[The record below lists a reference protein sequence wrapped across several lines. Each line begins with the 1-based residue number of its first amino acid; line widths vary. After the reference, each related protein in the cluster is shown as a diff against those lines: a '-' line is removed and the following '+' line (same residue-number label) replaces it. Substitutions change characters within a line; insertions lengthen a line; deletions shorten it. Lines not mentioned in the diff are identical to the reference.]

1 MKFIGKLLKILVLTA
16 LGLFAG
22 TFVIYMFNLENKLIY
37 KVIYPFLQDH
47 YNSQKRDRRICKKRY
62 PPSGGYLF
70 LRDRGRRHSVVWCSL
85 PKCSSRMPSTSS
97 QMAFRLQE
105 PQSVGMPSRIFVRLM
120 VMSLTVLASLVR
132 AA

>member
-37 KVIYPFLQDH
+37 KVIYPFLQ
-47 YNSQKRDRRICKKRY
+47 
-62 PPSGGYLF
+62 PGGYLF
-70 LRDRGRRHSVVWCSL
+70 LRDRGRHHSVVWCSL
-85 PKCSSRMPSTSS
+85 PKSSSLMPSTSS